1 MKTRKHNL
9 NAIALGVTLAM
20 GSMSALAAWDNP
32 PPVANPA
39 APYARG
45 GVAAEL
51 GLPIPA
57 IPAAAAYKTK
67 APSFNREEQLGLCM
81 IESTVSLLA
90 ARANDFQCNK
100 ATYDL
105 QVEASSASGIT
116 TGTLTLGG
124 GLGAGGATLV
134 GTLGPKRDLGTRC
147 SVTTAGSDS
156 EQGGFNLVN
165 GLPFAYFGDHG
176 WSATNEIFNSNAII
190 QILDTQTGGINQIYR
205 EVDIKDFF
213 KRVYNGKSWE
223 FDVGLEDIK
232 KFRVGEP
239 IDPLLGVF
247 MYPVQKWGE
256 LSWYTHENGG
266 EGGLWIKKTQ
276 IIPRGVGC
284 KITVEAYD
292 LANQSG
298 SFEVG
303 ATVKVGVGR

>member
-32 PPVANPA
+32 PPVAHPA

-57 IPAAAAYKTK
+57 IPAAAAYRTTK
-67 APSFNREEQLGLCM
+67 PTFNQNEQLGLCL

-90 ARANDFQCNK
+90 ARTNDFQCNN

-105 QVEASSASGIT
+105 VVATTSPTEATAV
-116 TGTLTLGG
+116 LGEG
-124 GLGAGGATLV
+124 VNSGGATLV
-134 GTLGPKRDLGTRC
+134 GRLGPKRDLGTRC
-147 SVTTAGSDS
+147 QVATAPGTNLLKGS
-156 EQGGFNLVN
+156 
-165 GLPFAYFGDHG
+165 PFLYFGDHG
-176 WSATNEIFNSNAII
+176 WSATNEIFNSNALI
-190 QILDTQTGGINQIYR
+190 QILDPQTGNINQIYR

-213 KRVYNGKSWE
+213 KRVINGRSWE

-232 KFRVGEP
+232 KARAGEP
-239 IDPLLGVF
+239 DLIPSLGSF
-247 MYPVQKWGE
+247 LYPVQKWGE
-256 LSWYTHENGG
+256 LSWYKHENGG
-266 EGGLWIKKTQ
+266 EGGLWVKKTQ
-276 IIPRGVGC
+276 VIPRGVGC

-298 SFEVG
+298 EFEVG
-303 ATVKVGVGR
+303 ATVKVGR